1 MVKRSPRFHRRPKDP
16 GVDGRLVAS
25 AMTTLAFDA
34 KEMNEKTQQCKS
46 YEILPPEP
54 PQQQQW
60 CLPNC
65 ANGSSSN
72 SNNSQY
78 SNKDGG
84 GDDGEE
90 MVVFFYGEDSGND
103 GGTIAPTGNTTRTG
117 GSSRTDFLKTTTYNT
132 NDSNKSKQMKSIK
145 YNNDNEEETITFL
158 YDSDGGNDDSTGDTL
173 DTTTSVD
180 GSEPD
185 IFDSIWQQEEENNDY
200 NAYHDDVSVCF
211 VDGSKGMGQVRDG
224 GYDGAN
230 YRDDG

>member
-1 MVKRSPRFHRRPKDP
+1 MVKRSPRFLRRPKDP
-16 GVDGRLVAS
+16 GVDDGLVAS
-25 AMTTLAFDA
+25 AMTTLAFDV
-34 KEMNEKTQQCKS
+34 KEMNQKTQQRKS

-54 PQQQQW
+54 QQRQQW
-60 CLPNC
+60 CRPNR

-84 GDDGEE
+84 GDYGEE
-90 MVVFFYGEDSGND
+90 TVVFFYGEGSRNEC
-103 GGTIAPTGNTTRTG
+103 GTIAPTNNTTRTG
-117 GSSRTDFLKTTTYNT
+117 RSSKTDFLKTTTDN
-132 NDSNKSKQMKSIK
+132 NNSNKSKQMKSNK
-145 YNNDNEEETITFL
+145 YNNDNEEETINFL
-158 YDSDGGNDDSTGDTL
+158 YDSDGGNDDSAGDTL

-211 VDGSKGMGQVRDG
+211 VGGGVGMGQVGDG
-224 GYDGAN
+224 SYDGA
-230 YRDDG
+230 D